1 MPETY
6 VSPCEIEV
14 KEGAIQT
21 FRELLPIVA
30 PNICGYEM
38 RALPGLVKEG
48 AERLRSNRDHYKRLY
63 EQRGKDAAD
72 AEDRAEVMRAALE
85 TLHDEMFNFAYYS
98 RSVAEECVGQRR
110 LQWQERAEWAER
122 LSEQAH
128 TALAFPRQ
136 RLSSPEADRIE
147 PNKET

>member
-6 VSPCEIEV
+6 VHPSEVAV
-14 KEGAIQT
+14 KEGAVQT

-38 RALPGLVKEG
+38 AALPALVKEG

-72 AEDRAEVMRAALE
+72 AEDRAGVLGASLE
-85 TLHDEMFNFAYYS
+85 TLQAEMVNFAYYS
-98 RSVAEECVGQRR
+98 RSVAEEADGQRR
-110 LQWQERAEWAER
+110 LMWQERAEWADR
-122 LSEQAH
+122 LAEQAR

-136 RLSSPEADRIE
+136 RLSSEEDR
-147 PNKET
+147 